1 MSDEPPRIDLIQ
13 RYAQRI
19 VKIEPNLAHYASNE
33 ADHEPVQMVRPS
45 DRTHDRPDGRQSPL
59 IIDLDRLEKNG
70 FIRPGSEH
78 KTALLDQFQ
87 IIKQPLIQAAF
98 SAPDDH
104 SNALM
109 VTSAK
114 PGEGKSFV
122 ALNLALS
129 IAAEHDLHVMLID
142 GDFYHPSLP
151 GLLGVA
157 APRGLVDVLLDE
169 TMTISDVLL
178 PTNIRRFSLLPAGP
192 QRPHSTELL
201 ASQRMAI
208 IMRDMA
214 TRYADRV
221 IIIDAPPVL
230 PTTEAGVLAA
240 HVGQIVLVVEQN
252 QTGWRLVQRSL
263 ARLAACQNINF
274 VLNKVGPEWSDRW
287 DGNFVGSYH

>member
-1 MSDEPPRIDLIQ
+1 MSDDPPRLDLIQ
-13 RYAQRI
+13 RYAQRLG
-19 VKIEPNLAHYASNE
+19 KIEPHVAHFTPPE
-33 ADHEPVQMVRPS
+33 AAHEPVQMIRPNDRPS
-45 DRTHDRPDGRQSPL
+45 DRKSPL
-59 IIDLDRLEKNG
+59 IIDFDRLEKLG
-70 FIRPGSEH
+70 FIRPGSDR
-78 KTALLDQFQ
+78 KTVLLDQFQ
-87 IIKQPLIQAAF
+87 MIKQPLIQAAF
-98 SAPDDH
+98 SAPEDH
-104 SNALM
+104 SNALL
-109 VTSAK
+109 VTSAR

-129 IAAEHDLHVMLID
+129 IAAEHDLHVVLID

-151 GLLGVA
+151 ELLGVT

-178 PTNIRRFSLLPAGP
+178 PTTIGRLSLLPAGP

-201 ASQRMAI
+201 ASQRMANL
-208 IMRDMA
+208 MRDMA

-263 ARLAACQNINF
+263 TRLAACRRINF
-274 VLNKVGPEWSDRW
+274 VLNKVGPDWGDRW
-287 DGNFVGSYH
+287 DGNFAGSYH